1 MICGQKALPSFHWY
15 HVNYDKCISNR
26 IDLIY
31 EDIINAKFIAKL
43 MFSIDYLYEYKVL
56 HLLRDIRR

>member
-1 MICGQKALPSFHWY
+1 MSYY
-15 HVNYDKCISNR
+15 H
-26 IDLIY
+26 DLIY

-43 MFSIDYLYEYKVL
+43 MLSINYLYEYKVL